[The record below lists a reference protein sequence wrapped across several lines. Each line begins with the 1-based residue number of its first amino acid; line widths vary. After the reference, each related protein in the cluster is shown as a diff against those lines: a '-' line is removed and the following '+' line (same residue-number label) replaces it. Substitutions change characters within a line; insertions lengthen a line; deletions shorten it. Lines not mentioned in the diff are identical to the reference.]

1 MVSFTP
7 AANRVGLRS
16 EIGLALQIFPPIP
29 WGDGGVLSYGKGV
42 YKKEGMRLDITEI
55 QMILIDLFFSNTA
68 ILCLHD
74 QYNGPLTL
82 DLSQRD
88 KMLYR
93 EISKGET
100 QMIKLFMLV
109 CSILNFWCVRSCFL
123 YAEESW
129 ACLFNG
135 IKENVE
141 VRSFECAS
149 PEAVSYYIL
158 EVGPL
163 SDPSFYTSMVV
174 MLSSEVEYT

>member
-1 MVSFTP
+1 M
-7 AANRVGLRS
+7 
-16 EIGLALQIFPPIP
+16 
-29 WGDGGVLSYGKGV
+29 LSYGKGV

-109 CSILNFWCVRSCFL
+109 CSILNF
-123 YAEESW
+123 
-129 ACLFNG
+129 
-135 IKENVE
+135 
-141 VRSFECAS
+141 
-149 PEAVSYYIL
+149 
-158 EVGPL
+158 
-163 SDPSFYTSMVV
+163 
-174 MLSSEVEYT
+174 

>member
-1 MVSFTP
+1 M
-7 AANRVGLRS
+7 LR
-16 EIGLALQIFPPIP
+16 
-29 WGDGGVLSYGKGV
+29 YGKGV

-68 ILCLHD
+68 ILRLHD

-109 CSILNFWCVRSCFL
+109 CSILNF
-123 YAEESW
+123 
-129 ACLFNG
+129 
-135 IKENVE
+135 
-141 VRSFECAS
+141 
-149 PEAVSYYIL
+149 
-158 EVGPL
+158 
-163 SDPSFYTSMVV
+163 
-174 MLSSEVEYT
+174 

>member
-1 MVSFTP
+1 M
-7 AANRVGLRS
+7 
-16 EIGLALQIFPPIP
+16 
-29 WGDGGVLSYGKGV
+29 LSYGKGV

-68 ILCLHD
+68 ILRLHD

-109 CSILNFWCVRSCFL
+109 CSILNF
-123 YAEESW
+123 
-129 ACLFNG
+129 
-135 IKENVE
+135 
-141 VRSFECAS
+141 
-149 PEAVSYYIL
+149 
-158 EVGPL
+158 
-163 SDPSFYTSMVV
+163 
-174 MLSSEVEYT
+174 